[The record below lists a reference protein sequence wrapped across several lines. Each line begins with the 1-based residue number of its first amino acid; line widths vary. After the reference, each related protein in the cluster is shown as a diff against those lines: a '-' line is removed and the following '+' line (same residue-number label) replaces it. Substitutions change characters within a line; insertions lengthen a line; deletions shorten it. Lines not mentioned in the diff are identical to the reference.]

1 MKQKKLLLLVVFI
14 ASIILI
20 LTNFYTIKV
29 LSAVRAYINGES
41 EFSKGQKDA
50 SIFLVTYLQ
59 TNNKDDMDGFAK
71 AISIPTGDNIART
84 SLTNKQSD
92 TLITRGFLMGKDHI
106 DDIPDMIWLFKTF
119 HNISFMQQAIGIW
132 AATEPLINRLD
143 SFGRSIQSLKDGAQL
158 SATTKLQ
165 SIRDISLISTR
176 LSEKESAFSQI
187 LDKVARDIKTVLLW
201 LNIFLILVI
210 LAVTTL
216 FAMRMLNSLSASEN
230 ALKATVTE
238 LNDTNKEL
246 EHFTHIASHDLKEPL
261 RMVTSF
267 LTQLQLKYK
276 DQLDDKAH
284 TYIFYAVDGAK
295 RMKRLI
301 DELLEYSKTSISKVV
316 FEKVDLN
323 EVMEELKTNF
333 AGVFNETGSGIFAG
347 PLPQINVNRMQ
358 MLQLFQNLLGNA
370 IKYRGEAAPAIHVN
384 ATANNTHWGYFPYRI
399 TGGE

>member
-1 MKQKKLLLLVVFI
+1 
-14 ASIILI
+14 
-20 LTNFYTIKV
+20 
-29 LSAVRAYINGES
+29 
-41 EFSKGQKDA
+41 
-50 SIFLVTYLQ
+50 
-59 TNNKDDMDGFAK
+59 
-71 AISIPTGDNIART
+71 
-84 SLTNKQSD
+84 
-92 TLITRGFLMGKDHI
+92 
-106 DDIPDMIWLFKTF
+106 
-119 HNISFMQQAIGIW
+119 
-132 AATEPLINRLD
+132 
-143 SFGRSIQSLKDGAQL
+143 
-158 SATTKLQ
+158 
-165 SIRDISLISTR
+165 
-176 LSEKESAFSQI
+176 
-187 LDKVARDIKTVLLW
+187 
-201 LNIFLILVI
+201 
-210 LAVTTL
+210 
-216 FAMRMLNSLSASEN
+216 
-230 ALKATVTE
+230 
-238 LNDTNKEL
+238 
-246 EHFTHIASHDLKEPL
+246 
-261 RMVTSF
+261 MVTSF